1 MRFLVDIW
9 RLLDATQRRRVLLA
23 QLISLVMAACTVA
36 GIAAISP
43 FFAVLADP
51 RLIARNRLLAQLHGY
66 LGSQS
71 DREFIVLL
79 GIGFAGIVLAANC
92 LNALGYY
99 AMQRIALK
107 LSDELRGNLFREYLQ
122 RGILFHAGAH
132 SATLCGNVTY
142 ETERAIGTTLESAFI
157 FVTSG
162 STAIL
167 ILASVLW
174 VNALTAVSIL
184 GVLGGGYCIVYL
196 LLRAR
201 IFRAG
206 RIRSSLAAAR
216 ARLTLESFGAIKE
229 ITIGHRQ
236 PFFQRRFDE
245 SSAGLSRSIAGLDRL
260 NSAPRYF
267 MESLAV
273 CGLVGLA
280 LALSA
285 SRERDH
291 WLAQLTFLAFA
302 VYRLM
307 PALHQVFGSV
317 LRIRA
322 AGASFA
328 MIGADL
334 RLARIRR
341 VVSSDQPARGNE
353 TPASIECSGVCYRY
367 RTSSRLIL
375 DEVSLRVEPGS
386 IVGLVGSNGSGKT
399 TLLDLLAGLLTPD
412 SGQVLVDGV
421 PLDDRSRSS
430 WQSRIAYVPQHAFLL
445 DMTVEQNI
453 ALGVEPECIDQ
464 ARVRS
469 ACRLSRFDEVVANL
483 PAGYQEIVGERGSRL
498 SGGQRQRLGVARALY
513 TTAPVLLMDEP
524 SSALDPQTEKEL
536 MAAIRSLR
544 GLRTVIIIAH
554 RSGMLQACDKLY
566 ELSEGRIIRRPLAEP
581 ALGEL

>member
-1 MRFLVDIW
+1 MRFLVDLW

-23 QLISLVMAACTVA
+23 QLISLTMAASTVA

-51 RLIARNRLLAQLHGY
+51 RLIARNALLTQLQGY

-79 GIGFAGIVLAANC
+79 GIGFAGIVLAANS

-174 VNALTAVSIL
+174 VNALAAVSIL

-196 LLRAR
+196 SLRAR

-206 RIRSSLAAAR
+206 HTRSSLAAAR
-216 ARLTLESFGAIKE
+216 TRLTLESFGAIKE
-229 ITIGHRQ
+229 ITVGHRQ

-245 SSAGLSRSIAGLDRL
+245 SSAGLSRAIAGLDRL

-285 SRERDH
+285 SRESDH

-307 PALHQVFGSV
+307 PALHQMFGSV

-328 MIGADL
+328 VIGADL
-334 RLARIRR
+334 RLATIKRF
-341 VVSSDQPARGNE
+341 VSPEPARGNE
-353 TPASIECSGVCYRY
+353 TPAAIECSRVCYRY
-367 RTSSRLIL
+367 SAGSRLIL
-375 DEVSLRVEPGS
+375 DEISLRVEPGS

-430 WQSRIAYVPQHAFLL
+430 WQSRIAYVPQNAFLL
-445 DMTVEQNI
+445 DLSVEQNI
-453 ALGVEPECIDQ
+453 ALGVEPDRIDQ
-464 ARVRS
+464 VRLRS

-483 PAGYQEIVGERGSRL
+483 PAGYQEMVGERGSRL
-498 SGGQRQRLGVARALY
+498 SGGQRQRLGIARALY
-513 TTAPVLLMDEP
+513 TNAPVLLMDEP

-554 RSGMLQACDKLY
+554 RVGMLQACDKLY
-566 ELSEGRIIRRPLAEP
+566 ELAEGSIIRWPSAEP
-581 ALGEL
+581 VLGET